1 MPASCPTEAE
11 ARTALRST
19 EGEAYDSHDMSW
31 VPPDGFFDRADPT
44 SDAAF
49 YSWPRL
55 VTHIDADAIA
65 AVGELYEQL
74 GIDGEVL
81 DLMSSWVSHFR
92 RAPARLTVLGMNAE
106 ELLANHQ
113 AAASVVHDLNTDPR
127 LPFGDDTFDAVV
139 CCVSVDYLT
148 RPVEVFTDVARV
160 LRPGGPF
167 VCTFSNR
174 CFPTKAIRGWLYA
187 SDDEHCEIVAG
198 YFKSSGE
205 WDAPSIERSTPTSHL
220 GDPLFAVWAN
230 RRSAS

>member
-1 MPASCPTEAE
+1 MD
-11 ARTALRST
+11 ST
-19 EGEAYDSHDMSW
+19 ESEAYDSQDMSW

-55 VTHIDADAIA
+55 VTHIDADAIV
-65 AVGELYEQL
+65 AVEELYEQL
-74 GIDGEVL
+74 NIDGEVL

-92 RAPARLTVLGMNAE
+92 RAPNRLTALGMNEE
-106 ELLANHQ
+106 ELLANRQ
-113 AAASVVHDLNTDPR
+113 AAASVVHDLNADPR

-148 RPVEVFTDVARV
+148 RPVEVFNDVARV

-167 VCTFSNR
+167 VCTFSNG

-187 SDDEHCEIVAG
+187 TDDERGQIVAG
-198 YFKSSGE
+198 YFNDSGA
-205 WDAPSIERSTPTSHL
+205 WGVPQIRRCTPAAHF
-220 GDPLFAVWAN
+220 GDPLYAVWAYRDREAVSDRAPVSN
-230 RRSAS
+230 PEPT